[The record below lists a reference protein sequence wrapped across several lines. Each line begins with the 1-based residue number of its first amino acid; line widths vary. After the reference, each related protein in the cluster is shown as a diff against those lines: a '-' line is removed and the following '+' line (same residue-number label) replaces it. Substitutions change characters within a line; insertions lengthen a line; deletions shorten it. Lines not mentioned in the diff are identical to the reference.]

1 MPEEGGISMTTVAGD
16 GVVTLYG
23 PWREGGPRLRLSEA
37 VDALKAAR
45 NVRFDVSGL
54 GPWDSR
60 LASFIGALVE
70 ALEARGAVVDR
81 QAIPM
86 GMQRLM
92 ALASQGKVVDSP
104 GDLPRDPWLVLVG
117 RRAVAMGAAVA
128 DFMAFVGEV
137 FLGLVRVLM
146 GKGRFR
152 RDDFILHLQA
162 CGVSALPIISLISIV
177 IGVIFAFVGSVQLKM
192 FGAQIYVADI
202 VGIGMAREMGAMMA
216 GIIMA
221 GRTGAAFAAQL
232 GTMQVNEEVD
242 ALTTMGIEPA
252 EFLVVPRMVALVLMM
267 PLLCLY
273 AIFLGIGG
281 GMAIGVSMLDIS
293 WVQYWHETRAAVG
306 MTQFMHG
313 LIKSGLYGLIIALA
327 GCYHG
332 MRCGRSASD
341 VGDAATS
348 AVVSAIV
355 GIIITDGVIAVVTS
369 IIGV

>member
-1 MPEEGGISMTTVAGD
+1 MPVEGEISIATVEGE
-16 GVVTLYG
+16 GVVTLRG
-23 PWREGGPRLRLSEA
+23 PWRGSGPRLRLSEA
-37 VDALKAAR
+37 VEALGEVQNVCFDA
-45 NVRFDVSGL
+45 SGL

-60 LASFIGALVE
+60 LAAFIGTLVE
-70 ALEARGAVVDR
+70 ALEARGAVVER
-81 QAIPM
+81 QTIPM

-92 ALASQGKVVDSP
+92 ALASQGKPEENP
-104 GDLPRDPWLVLVG
+104 GDLIQAPWLVRVG
-117 RRAVAMGAAVA
+117 RWAVDKGIAVA
-128 DFMAFVGEV
+128 DFMAFVGDV
-137 FLGLVRVLM
+137 SLGLARVLT

-242 ALTTMGIEPA
+242 ALTTMGIQPA
-252 EFLVVPRMVALVLMM
+252 EFLVVPRMTALVLMM

-273 AIFLGIGG
+273 AIFLGMGG
-281 GMAIGVSMLDIS
+281 GMAIGVVMLDIS
-293 WVQYWHETRAAVG
+293 WVQYWHETRAAVD

-313 LIKSGLYGLIIALA
+313 LIKSGLYGVIIALA

-341 VGDAATS
+341 VGDAATR
-348 AVVSAIV
+348 AVVSSIV